1 MFFIGFV
8 FISEAKLRG
17 LARETKRESAPGN
30 DFKAKAAKFE
40 RLKSSRTENLHFLQ
54 IIRGNYYKLQLILT
68 RVLI

>member
-30 DFKAKAAKFE
+30 DFKAKAAKPAGM
-40 RLKSSRTENLHFLQ
+40 KSPEFRKFAFFANNPGELL
-54 IIRGNYYKLQLILT
+54 
-68 RVLI
+68 